1 MKDMNIYNTNPKD
14 ISFSNNITK
23 DSFTIGILD
32 NTFIIFE
39 SFDKLLYLIYSKR
52 KSIIS
57 YDLINNKKIN
67 EIRNAHKEDISNFRH
82 FSDKLNKRI
91 LFISISKNDNN
102 IKLWCIDNLKLL
114 VNLINV
120 NKDGFLYSA
129 CFLNDKIQD
138 YIITSN
144 WSVSNPEQIK
154 VFDLNGKKIKEIYNS
169 NDKTFYVDNFYDKK
183 LDKNFIITSNNC
195 HIKSYDFSKNKIY
208 HKYYDYEKDDHCN
221 IIIFEKDELI
231 QMIESDSN
239 GCVRIWNFHSG
250 EILQKINIKI
260 MDYKSYCICL
270 WNYDY
275 LFVACEDKSIKLID
289 LKNGN
294 IVNNLCESSEII
306 LTIKKISH
314 PNYGECLF
322 SQGRRYEQIKL
333 WKLG

>member
-1 MKDMNIYNTNPKD
+1 MEDVNIYKTNPKD
-14 ISFSNNITK
+14 ITFSNNITK

-39 SFDKLLYLIYSKR
+39 SFNKLLYLIYSKR

-82 FSDKLNKRI
+82 FADKLNRRN

-114 VNLINV
+114 INIINI
-120 NKDGFLYSA
+120 NKDGLLYSA
-129 CFLNDKIQD
+129 CFLSDKNQN

-144 WSVSNPEQIK
+144 WSFSNPEQIK
-154 VFDLNGKKIKEIYNS
+154 VFDLNGKKVKEINNS

-183 LDKNFIITSNNC
+183 LDKNFILSSNYS
-195 HIKSYDFSKNKIY
+195 HIKSYDFSKNRIY
-208 HKYYDYEKDDHCN
+208 HKYYDDEKDAHCN
-221 IIIFEKDELI
+221 INIFEKDELI
-231 QMIESDSN
+231 QMIESN
-239 GCVRIWNFHSG
+239 PNRCIRIWNFHSG
-250 EILQKINIKI
+250 ELLKKINIKLVN
-260 MDYKSYCICL
+260 YKTFCICL

-275 LFVACEDKSIKLID
+275 LFVACEDKSIKLVE

-294 IVNNLCESSEII
+294 IVNNLCQCSEII
-306 LTIKKISH
+306 LTIKKIIH

-333 WKLG
+333 WKS